1 MLKELKDQAVFGSHK
16 IANET
21 IGEMELLFQYCEA
34 MGCLENLSFD
44 FSLARGLDYYTGLIY
59 EAVMLEGTQLGS
71 IAGGGRYDTLVGMF
85 SKTPIPAI
93 GVSIGIER
101 MFSMLEEQAKKNQ
114 DVRAT
119 ETQVLVAS
127 IGKGMVPHRLK
138 TVNALWAVGIKAETL
153 YNDNPKP

>member
-1 MLKELKDQAVFGSHK
+1 
-16 IANET
+16 
-21 IGEMELLFQYCEA
+21 
-34 MGCLENLSFD
+34 
-44 FSLARGLDYYTGLIY
+44 
-59 EAVMLEGTQLGS
+59 MLEGTQLGS

-85 SKTPIPAI
+85 SGSPVPSI

-101 MFSMLEEQAKKNQ
+101 MFTMLEERAKITQ

-138 TVNALWAVGIKAETL
+138 TVSALWAEGIKAETL